1 MKFLFIM
8 FQHLVPQ
15 HLLSRL
21 AGKLANATTPWL
33 KNMMIKRFIQHYGV
47 NMAEALQSEPEDYA
61 CFNDFFTRALKPGA
75 RIIADADNALVS
87 PADGVV
93 SAAGNI
99 TGDQL
104 FQAKGK
110 NFSLT
115 ALLGGSEAM
124 ANAFLDGNFVTVYL
138 SPKDY
143 HRVHM
148 PCGGTLQK
156 MLYIPGKLF
165 SVNQTTSENIDD
177 LFARNER
184 VVCLFDT
191 DAGPLAVILVGAM
204 IVAGIETVW
213 SGQVAPAAHGIS
225 ETDYTSQQ
233 PAIQLAGGEEM
244 GRFKLGSTVILLSG
258 PGAVKW
264 QQSLEEN
271 TPLQMGEKI
280 GDVVAWAR
288 G

>member
-1 MKFLFIM
+1 MKSLFIF
-8 FQHLVPQ
+8 FQHIAPQ

-21 AGKLANATTPWL
+21 AGKLASTSTPWL
-33 KNMMIKRFIQHYGV
+33 KNFMIKKFIKRYGV
-47 NMAEALQSEPEDYA
+47 NMAEAINSQAEDFA
-61 CFNDFFTRALKPGA
+61 TFNDFFTRALKPGA
-75 RIIADADNALVS
+75 RQLHQAQDSLVS
-87 PADGVV
+87 PADGVI

-115 ALLGGSEAM
+115 ALLGGDTNTA
-124 ANAFLDGNFVTVYL
+124 APFLDGSFVTVYL

-148 PCGGTLQK
+148 PCAGTLQK
-156 MLYIPGKLF
+156 MIYVPGKLF
-165 SVNQTTSENIDD
+165 SVNQTTSERIDD

-184 VVCLFDT
+184 AVCLFDT
-191 DAGPLAVILVGAM
+191 DAGPMAMILVGAM

-213 SGQVAPAAHGIS
+213 SGQVAPASHGLS
-225 ETDYTSQQ
+225 ANDYANQH
-233 PAIQLAGGEEM
+233 PAIQLAKGEEM
-244 GRFKLGSTVILLSG
+244 GRFKLGSTVILLTG

-264 QQSLEEN
+264 QQEVDEN
-271 TPLQMGEKI
+271 YAVRMGEQI
-280 GDVVAWAR
+280 ANLV
-288 G
+288 

>member
-1 MKFLFIM
+1 MKFLFIV

-21 AGKLANATTPWL
+21 TGKLANATTPWL
-33 KNMMIKRFIQHYGV
+33 KNMMIKRFIKQYGV
-47 NMAEALQSEPEDYA
+47 NMAEALHSEPGDYS
-61 CFNDFFTRALKPGA
+61 CFNDFFTRALKAGA
-75 RIIADADNALVS
+75 RPIAEADNTLVS
-87 PADGVV
+87 PADGIV
-93 SAAGNI
+93 SATGNI
-99 TGDQL
+99 SGDQL

-110 NFSLT
+110 EFSLT
-115 ALLGGSEAM
+115 ALLGGSDAM
-124 ANAFLDGNFVTVYL
+124 ASDFLDGTFVTVYL

-148 PCGGTLQK
+148 PCSGSLKK

-213 SGQVAPAAHGIS
+213 SGQVAPTHHGIS
-225 ETDYTSQQ
+225 ETDYATQQ
-233 PAIQLAGGEEM
+233 PAIQLARGEEM

-264 QQSLEEN
+264 QQTIAEN
-271 TPLQMGEKI
+271 TGLKMGENI
-280 GDVVAWAR
+280 GEVVS
-288 G
+288 

>member
-1 MKFLFIM
+1 
-8 FQHLVPQ
+8 
-15 HLLSRL
+15 
-21 AGKLANATTPWL
+21 LANATTPWL

-115 ALLGGSEAM
+115 ALLGGSDAM
-124 ANAFLDGNFVTVYL
+124 ASAFLDGNFVTVYL

-225 ETDYTSQQ
+225 ETDYTTQQ

-271 TPLQMGEKI
+271 TALQMGEKI
-280 GDVVAWAR
+280 GDVVS
-288 G
+288 